1 MGFEMIQINLL
12 EFVDRDISEWI
23 DFYIQITH
31 MDQQISWIYTGC
43 PEKNAPQFLL
53 NTSKSKHP
61 RRLGHDSFERWHP

>member
-23 DFYIQITH
+23 DFYIQITY

-43 PEKNAPQFLL
+43 PEKKCAAVFA
-53 NTSKSKHP
+53 
-61 RRLGHDSFERWHP
+61 